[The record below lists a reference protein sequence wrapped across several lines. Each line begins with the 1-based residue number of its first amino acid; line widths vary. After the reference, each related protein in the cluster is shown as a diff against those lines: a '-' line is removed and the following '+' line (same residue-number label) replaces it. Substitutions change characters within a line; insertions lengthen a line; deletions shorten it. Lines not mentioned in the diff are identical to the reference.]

1 MTKSGNL
8 KNKRILITAGPTW
21 VAIDSVRVISNTA
34 TGETGI
40 LLAEEFS
47 RLGAKVTLVLGPI
60 GRICLSKNIRL
71 INFRFFDEL
80 KDIIVKELRSHRY
93 DAMIHSAAVSDYAP
107 QKLYRTKI
115 GSGLK
120 KLALSLKSTP
130 KIIDLIKQIRPDIFL
145 VGFKFEPQSGKQRL
159 IKEAKDLILSSGA
172 DLVVA
177 NTLQRNKY
185 KSFISDGVRV
195 YIEAENK
202 RVLVAKLS
210 GLVKEKLLWN

>member
-185 KSFISDGVRV
+185 
-195 YIEAENK
+195 
-202 RVLVAKLS
+202 
-210 GLVKEKLLWN
+210 